1 MVAYFMELS
10 NQLSPENLHCD
21 GEISPEEANEKYIRL
36 MRLWREGERKVGRSV
51 TEKEI
56 WLHD

>member
-1 MVAYFMELS
+1 MELS